1 MGLVLGG
8 VGSKLEL
15 GVSVEVIVAKIG
27 VDCF

>member
-8 VGSKLEL
+8 VGSKLEP